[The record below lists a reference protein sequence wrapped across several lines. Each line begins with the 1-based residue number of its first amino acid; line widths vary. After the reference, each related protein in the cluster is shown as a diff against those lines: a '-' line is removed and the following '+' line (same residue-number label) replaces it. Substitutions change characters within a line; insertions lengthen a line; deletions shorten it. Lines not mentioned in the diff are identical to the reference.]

1 MKIRVVLKLVVYLAV
16 LCGIAL
22 QSTAQINDAS
32 HIKTFSIQYSGI
44 YQLQDSYTIIY
55 DNTAEAAKL
64 NSFQVFFYGP
74 DRKAIAETQVQSF
87 PIDGKIQTFFLTA
100 PVIGFSDVEFS
111 VVSLHSGEIEN
122 FPSNVGGILAL
133 NELSEVPEPEEQR
146 DDTEN
151 AEGPSVVEEIKI
163 DVSEEPPES
172 IQESTQ
178 ESIEPK
184 EDEPSSPPSL
194 SAEDK
199 QRLLDTK
206 TKVTELLKTL
216 QEKSPAGTPDTLKD
230 TNAHLDGL
238 LGDINNLSDVASA
251 EKQTDIKTKIDALG
265 ADILSKKQS
274 PDDAQK
280 RNELDALKS
289 EILAQRSQLDELLSQ
304 NIEPEDATTLD
315 NLDSIIEQ
323 LEARLT
329 AINIPEAIGPNAI
342 QAWDQQYLALKSQLD
357 LALSPAFD
365 WIVLVGLLVLAGLLL
380 GLFLKTLM
388 GGKAKAKP
396 LKSTLNFTET
406 PGIIFAASPMLAGNV
421 AAPLAPA
428 GQLAAAQLQML
439 SGPYSILK
447 QAYLATGRIGYAQVG
462 IPSAEDYA
470 FGTGFLVSDRHVV
483 TNRHV
488 HGLYGHYLLDKSD
501 PGGIEFIAEKGKDAS
516 DFVPFNGEPPQL
528 LPELDIAIYTLARP
542 VTNRTP
548 IALKPM
554 ETEALDGRDVVVI
567 GYPDTHTPEKAEVLA
582 VVEDDPVFAV
592 KRLSQGQIFRHS
604 TDIDTPYGV
613 ETSVSESK
621 TSAFLMPAI
630 CHNASTMGGNSGS
643 PLLDIKNG
651 QLLGVH
657 FKGFKVFNQEEA
669 ANLAMAISQLT
680 KSEQLNKL
688 SSVTPITVKTD
699 KIS

>member
-470 FGTGFLVSDRHVV
+470 FGTGFLVSDCHVV

>member
-1 MKIRVVLKLVVYLAV
+1 MKMRGVLKLVVYLAV

-280 RNELDALKS
+280 RNELEALKS

-470 FGTGFLVSDRHVV
+470 FGTGFLVSDCHVV

-516 DFVPFNGEPPQL
+516 NFVPFNGEQPQL

>member
-1 MKIRVVLKLVVYLAV
+1 M
-16 LCGIAL
+16 
-22 QSTAQINDAS
+22 
-32 HIKTFSIQYSGI
+32 
-44 YQLQDSYTIIY
+44 
-55 DNTAEAAKL
+55 
-64 NSFQVFFYGP
+64 
-74 DRKAIAETQVQSF
+74 QSF

-342 QAWDQQYLALKSQLD
+342 QAWDQQYLSL
-357 LALSPAFD
+357 
-365 WIVLVGLLVLAGLLL
+365 IH
-380 GLFLKTLM
+380 
-388 GGKAKAKP
+388 
-396 LKSTLNFTET
+396 
-406 PGIIFAASPMLAGNV
+406 I
-421 AAPLAPA
+421 
-428 GQLAAAQLQML
+428 
-439 SGPYSILK
+439 
-447 QAYLATGRIGYAQVG
+447 
-462 IPSAEDYA
+462 
-470 FGTGFLVSDRHVV
+470 
-483 TNRHV
+483 
-488 HGLYGHYLLDKSD
+488 
-501 PGGIEFIAEKGKDAS
+501 
-516 DFVPFNGEPPQL
+516 
-528 LPELDIAIYTLARP
+528 
-542 VTNRTP
+542 
-548 IALKPM
+548 
-554 ETEALDGRDVVVI
+554 
-567 GYPDTHTPEKAEVLA
+567 
-582 VVEDDPVFAV
+582 
-592 KRLSQGQIFRHS
+592 
-604 TDIDTPYGV
+604 
-613 ETSVSESK
+613 
-621 TSAFLMPAI
+621 
-630 CHNASTMGGNSGS
+630 
-643 PLLDIKNG
+643 
-651 QLLGVH
+651 
-657 FKGFKVFNQEEA
+657 
-669 ANLAMAISQLT
+669 
-680 KSEQLNKL
+680 
-688 SSVTPITVKTD
+688 
-699 KIS
+699 

>member
-1 MKIRVVLKLVVYLAV
+1 M
-16 LCGIAL
+16 
-22 QSTAQINDAS
+22 
-32 HIKTFSIQYSGI
+32 
-44 YQLQDSYTIIY
+44 
-55 DNTAEAAKL
+55 
-64 NSFQVFFYGP
+64 
-74 DRKAIAETQVQSF
+74 
-87 PIDGKIQTFFLTA
+87 
-100 PVIGFSDVEFS
+100 
-111 VVSLHSGEIEN
+111 
-122 FPSNVGGILAL
+122 
-133 NELSEVPEPEEQR
+133 
-146 DDTEN
+146 
-151 AEGPSVVEEIKI
+151 
-163 DVSEEPPES
+163 
-172 IQESTQ
+172 
-178 ESIEPK
+178 
-184 EDEPSSPPSL
+184 
-194 SAEDK
+194 
-199 QRLLDTK
+199 DTK

-688 SSVTPITVKTD
+688 SSVTPITV
-699 KIS
+699 